1 MEKLRNIVLAL
12 LVAIFAVLMV
22 SIFGLNERMSLRH
35 LPMFVLLA
43 MACVFFVL
51 GIVQVVLSVKI
62 KEAKV
67 KKLFFIL
74 AGASAAGIPVCAVL
88 HNVVYGLFFAGK
100 TGDEAVF
107 FILAVLV
114 CPILFA
120 VGALGSV
127 ICCIVDWKKPRI
139 DTELFL
145 DTD

>member
-1 MEKLRNIVLAL
+1 MGKMRNIVLTL
-12 LVAIFAVLMV
+12 ITAIFMVLMV
-22 SIFGLNERMSLRH
+22 SIFDLNERLSLRH

-43 MACVFFVL
+43 MACAFCVL
-51 GIVQVVLSVKI
+51 GIVEVVLSVKI

-74 AGASAAGIPVCAVL
+74 AGAAAAGIPVCAVL

-100 TGDEAVF
+100 SGDEAVF

-120 VGALGSV
+120 VGTLGSV
-127 ICCIVDWKKPRI
+127 VFGIVKR
-139 DTELFL
+139 
-145 DTD
+145 